1 MKKSIIVLLLSMFV
15 SAISFAQE
23 PQQQTGAAVQV
34 VQTDSSYSV
43 MQIPRPV
50 TPEQFLGRLDHIVQ
64 QLQTPAV
71 EAYGQMVQRE
81 RLDAILKLSLLAIFL
96 VLSSSCLAYC
106 NKKHKRERQDEI
118 TPYWIGILVSIIILG
133 ICSALVL
140 ASTTG
145 LITQALYPQVSVIE
159 RLLGM

>member
-1 MKKSIIVLLLSMFV
+1 MKKSIIVLLLSIFA
-15 SAISFAQE
+15 STISFAQE
-23 PQQQTGAAVQV
+23 TQQQTGAAVEI

-50 TPEQFLGRLDHIVQ
+50 TPEQFLGRLDQIVQ

-81 RLDAILKLSLLAIFL
+81 RLDAILKLSLLATFL
-96 VLSSSCLAYC
+96 VLSFSCLAYC
-106 NKKHKRERQDEI
+106 NKKNSKEPKDQL
-118 TPYWIGILVSIIILG
+118 TPHWIGILVSIIVLG
-133 ICSALVL
+133 VCSLITL
-140 ASTTG
+140 ISTTD
-145 LITQALYPQVSVIE
+145 LITQIVYPQVAVIE